1 MEQSE
6 QPGKDPDEQRSQGP
20 GGVPLTATVPAD
32 IRGEPRLDSVREEG
46 KSSEA
51 AGWERQVLQDL
62 VAAALDERR
71 RARRWGIFF
80 KAIGFSLVALFA
92 AVWFGL
98 WIPGG
103 PGAERHTAVI
113 DIAGV
118 IEAEGETSADAING
132 ALRAAFEDRRTAGI
146 VLRINSPGGSPVQAG
161 IIHDEIRRLRGKH
174 PQTLVYA
181 VVEEVCAS
189 GGYYVAVA
197 ADQILVDK
205 ASLVGSIG
213 VLLDGFGFVDIMDRL
228 GVERRLLI
236 AGANKGF
243 LDSFSPLVESH
254 RAHAQSM
261 LDEIHRQFIAVV
273 KKGRGDRLKES
284 PETFSGTIWT
294 GARSVEIGLADG
306 LGSVGSVARDLVKAD
321 DIVDFTPHRSLAERV
336 AKRVGASAGES
347 LSRGLRAA
355 TEALRIR

>member
-1 MEQSE
+1 M
-6 QPGKDPDEQRSQGP
+6 DQREERGQGTAP
-20 GGVPLTATVPAD
+20 VPETGVVPAD
-32 IRGEPRLDSVREEG
+32 IRGEPRLDAAREDA
-46 KSSEA
+46 KP
-51 AGWERQVLQDL
+51 AGAGSWERQVLQDL
-62 VAAALDERR
+62 VVAALDERR

-80 KAIGFSLVALFA
+80 KSIGFAFVALLA
-92 AVWFGL
+92 SVWFGL
-98 WIPGG
+98 WSPGG
-103 PGAERHTAVI
+103 SGAERHTAVI

-118 IEAEGETSADAING
+118 IESEGETSADAING

-161 IIHDEIRRLRGKH
+161 IIHDEILRLRASH
-174 PQTLVYA
+174 PQTMVYA

-213 VLLDGFGFVDIMDRL
+213 VLLDGFGFVDVMDRF
-228 GVERRLLI
+228 GVERRLLT

-243 LDSFSPLVESH
+243 LDSFSPMVESH
-254 RAHAQSM
+254 RVHAQSM

-273 KKGRGDRLKES
+273 KKGRGDRLKET

-294 GARSVEIGLADG
+294 GTRSVEIGLADG
-306 LGSVGSVARDLVKAD
+306 LGSVSSVCLLYTSDAAD
-321 DIVDFTPHRSLAERV
+321 E
-336 AKRVGASAGES
+336 
-347 LSRGLRAA
+347 
-355 TEALRIR
+355 